1 MFEDWNEYCDIY
13 FNRLEAIKKYQ
24 IFQAFEEEIGMIECF
39 KSNLDD
45 ADPVQDFILKPNIPT
60 EIPGEP
66 NKLYTER
73 KGIRDIKAV
82 GIWENYHDLIDEKY
96 HNEMCPKPALDVW
109 IRVKNYYP
117 IGTKIEREFR
127 KNGILFT
134 AAVVDFNLETKL
146 YTLQWEE
153 ENEDTEKENNY
164 TGRKIGMYL
173 HSDELE
179 KFEIGECIRKKFDGL
194 VYDGEIVSVNLET
207 KLYHIKYSDG
217 DEEDM
222 TVSDIRKF
230 WIAKEV
236 NKKKRGSKKRR
247 TAK

>member
-1 MFEDWNEYCDIY
+1 MDERVFEKCFHLQGSSWNSLWNWSLRND
-13 FNRLEAIKKYQ
+13 
-24 IFQAFEEEIGMIECF
+24 
-39 KSNLDD
+39 
-45 ADPVQDFILKPNIPT
+45 
-60 EIPGEP
+60 
-66 NKLYTER
+66 
-73 KGIRDIKAV
+73 
-82 GIWENYHDLIDEKY
+82 
-96 HNEMCPKPALDVW
+96 
-109 IRVKNYYP
+109 
-117 IGTKIEREFR
+117 
-127 KNGILFT
+127 
-134 AAVVDFNLETKL
+134 VVDFNLKTKL

-179 KFEIGECIRKKFDGL
+179 KFEIGECIRKKFEGL

-217 DEEDM
+217 DTEDM

-236 NKKKRGSKKRR
+236 DKKKRGSKNDEQQSNKNEWLR
-247 TAK
+247 AKL